1 MTEGPVAYCR
11 VYKKKELMNAVKSAA
26 KQIKE
31 LFQSKVKKKKK
42 TVTNIKAIGRIRLI
56 VLVGVVGLFGAW

>member
-1 MTEGPVAYCR
+1 MTEGLVAYCR

-31 LFQSKVKKKKK
+31 LFQSKVK
-42 TVTNIKAIGRIRLI
+42 ND
-56 VLVGVVGLFGAW
+56 